1 MNRKSLLS
9 MLLCVLPGMVFALG
23 LGNLELESGLNQP
36 FKARIQLLSATADEL
51 QSLRV
56 GLADTEAFRR
66 ADINRPFILSKLRF
80 QVEEHDDGPD
90 YIGISSRDSIREPF
104 LNFLIEASW
113 SRGRL
118 FREYTVLLDPP
129 LYNPNASRTRLVA
142 EPEPVVESF
151 AEPEEY
157 VAEVAEA
164 EELEHAVFTPAVS
177 HYAGDDYGPTTS
189 TDTLWSIAKQMRPDT
204 SVSVQR
210 MMLALQRTNPE
221 AFLKN
226 NINGLKRGQILRL
239 PDNDVL
245 NELTQQQ
252 ALEEVRA
259 QYSMWD
265 AARSS
270 MAAATPDRPV
280 TAADGGFES
289 VDSDEAMGV
298 DDEDAELRLVAA
310 TDTEAGAERGVGSEA
325 GAENLALVNEQLEA
339 ISQENLELKDSL
351 SEAESII
358 DDLKRLI
365 ELKDDELAAIQQQQ
379 ISGEQIDELG
389 LAEDEIVEEAQEEFI
404 GDDAEDLFAEDSDDA
419 LSEEELFDDEMASEE
434 DEDTPAQDVVEDEQ
448 EVEQTATAEPVQP
461 AAGMLDQIMALIM
474 NNLMIVA
481 GALGGFIVLVALFL
495 FMSRRK
501 QSVAKESDA
510 VATEFPDFSASE
522 DETAIPAE
530 ETQDSISSEAATE
543 LSEEETTASVET
555 EEAEQPQVA
564 DQEPAAEEPVE
575 EPQEEEDPLA
585 EVNVF
590 LAYEHF
596 DQAEEF
602 VKNAIAD
609 DPNNLDFQSK
619 LLEVFYAAGNKQG
632 YEEAARVL
640 HDQVDGQGSYWDMA
654 LAMWQELSPN
664 RALFEAGGE
673 AEDAETAAADTGGGL
688 LDLTAEESD
697 GSSSADVGL
706 DFDLGSEE
714 TEGSAVAG
722 SDDGV
727 LDLTAGQDDVL
738 DVTAAISTDGDE
750 DILDVT
756 AAVGLDTVET
766 ELEGA
771 AEDQVLDI
779 TTGNDDDDLL
789 DVSHSGSEDL
799 LDVSAHADLGGSDIE
814 EDLLDVTSATSA
826 GADAD
831 ELLGISTDEGTAD
844 AVDDNALDFD
854 IGGLGTESADSG
866 EAATAEEDNILEFDI
881 GVSAAD
887 EADDGLDL
895 SIGDENADDDSIA
908 LDVDTGMDDADND
921 ISLVDTDDGFD
932 SEAETMQIQLD
943 EAAIEGLDGDAD
955 STGLEVDLSVDEE
968 PQKSTEGEDPGVE
981 FDLTIDDEA
990 VDSDDTL
997 ELPGADLGL
1006 DEASTE
1012 DDMLEISL
1020 DLDTDDDE
1028 ELDMDGTV
1036 EMPNLSLEIDDDEG
1050 DDEDHTVFVPRTS
1063 DTPEQSAEDEIATKL
1078 DLAKAYVELGDKDSA
1093 KAILDEIITDGNE
1106 QQREQAQELLNQVS

>member
-142 EPEPVVESF
+142 EPEPEPVVESF
-151 AEPEEY
+151 AEPEDS

-177 HYAGDDYGPTTS
+177 HYAGDDYGPTIS

-221 AFLKN
+221 VFLRN
-226 NINGLKRGQILRL
+226 NINGLKRGQILRM
-239 PDNDVL
+239 PDDDVL

-252 ALEEVRA
+252 ALEEVRS
-259 QYSMWD
+259 QYSMWE

-270 MAAATPDRPV
+270 IAAATPDRAV
-280 TAADGGFES
+280 TAATDGGL
-289 VDSDEAMGV
+289 DSDVGV

-310 TDTEAGAERGVGSEA
+310 TDTEAGADQGVGSEA
-325 GAENLALVNEQLEA
+325 GAANLALVNEQLEA

-365 ELKDDELAAIQQQQ
+365 ALKDDELAAIQQQQ
-379 ISGEQIDELG
+379 ISGEQADELY
-389 LAEDEIVEEAQEEFI
+389 LAEAEIVEEVQEEEFI
-404 GDDAEDLFAEDSDDA
+404 EDDAEDLFTEDSDDA
-419 LSEEELFDDEMASEE
+419 LSEE

-609 DPNNLDFQSK
+609 DPNNLDFHSK

-640 HDQVDGQGSYWDMA
+640 HDQVDGQGAYWDMA

-673 AEDAETAAADTGGGL
+673 AEDAETVAADTGGGL

-697 GSSSADVGL
+697 GSSSADAGL

-714 TEGSAVAG
+714 TEDSAVAG

-771 AEDQVLDI
+771 AEDHVLDI

-831 ELLGISTDEGTAD
+831 ELLGINTDEGTAD
-844 AVDDNALDFD
+844 VVDDNALDLD
-854 IGGLGTESADSG
+854 IGGLDTESADSG
-866 EAATAEEDNILEFDI
+866 EAASAEEDNILEFDI

-895 SIGDENADDDSIA
+895 SIGDENADDDSIS
-908 LDVDTGMDDADND
+908 LDLDTGMEDADND

-968 PQKSTEGEDPGVE
+968 SQESTEGEDPGVE

-1006 DEASTE
+1006 DEAST
-1012 DDMLEISL
+1012 DNDTLEISL